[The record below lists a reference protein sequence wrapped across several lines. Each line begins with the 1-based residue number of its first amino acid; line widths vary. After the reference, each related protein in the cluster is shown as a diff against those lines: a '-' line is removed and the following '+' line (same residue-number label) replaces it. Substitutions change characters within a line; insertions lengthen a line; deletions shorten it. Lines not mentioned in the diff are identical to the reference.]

1 MAKIEHNFFTKD
13 KEVQKNSKLI
23 DFNKIPNVGFK
34 LLPVNNGIKFK
45 TQITK
50 CFPWQKLWI
59 EFIKQVNKFKTV
71 FIIDGEKT
79 KSSTTV
85 QQFIRILSEIKQTGY
100 WITNRNILRK
110 QRTLAYPSGSGG
122 IGGKSI
128 GFTFWWP
135 GGRSRGWSRG
145 RGLGSGSG
153 GWLGGGW
160 IRARRGVRGGGV
172 RTTKW
177 RSRWRRTCQRCYV
190 RVIRWGK
197 TK

>member
-1 MAKIEHNFFTKD
+1 M
-13 KEVQKNSKLI
+13 
-23 DFNKIPNVGFK
+23 
-34 LLPVNNGIKFK
+34 
-45 TQITK
+45 
-50 CFPWQKLWI
+50 
-59 EFIKQVNKFKTV
+59 
-71 FIIDGEKT
+71 FIIYGEKT

-128 GFTFWWP
+128 GFTLWWP

-145 RGLGSGSG
+145 RGLGWGSG

-177 RSRWRRTCQRCYV
+177 RSRWRRNCQRCYV